1 MDKSALKTA
10 NSWIEMTSIFQ
21 IYFLNKISRFPRD
34 ARILETV
41 FAKWKL
47 LLPLNSIGDDDGKK
61 SRPLHPP
68 HFGTGFLEDN
78 SRSNHFL
85 DDLSTFVKMKVK
97 VFRVFQTI
105 F

>member
-1 MDKSALKTA
+1 MGKSALKTS

-34 ARILETV
+34 ARILDTV
-41 FAKWKL
+41 FAKWK

>member
-21 IYFLNKISRFPRD
+21 ISRFPRD
-34 ARILETV
+34 ARILDTV
-41 FAKWKL
+41 FAKWK

>member
-1 MDKSALKTA
+1 MDR
-10 NSWIEMTSIFQ
+10 ND
-21 IYFLNKISRFPRD
+21 LNFSNLFPKQNFSLPARD
-34 ARILETV
+34 ARILDTV
-41 FAKWKL
+41 FAKWK

>member
-1 MDKSALKTA
+1 MLSKNLKFMDR
-10 NSWIEMTSIFQ
+10 ND
-21 IYFLNKISRFPRD
+21 LNFSDLFPKQNFSLPTGGMREFWTLYSPSG
-34 ARILETV
+34 R
-41 FAKWKL
+41 K
-47 LLPLNSIGDDDGKK
+47 LPLNSIGDDDGKK